1 MYSEPQIEIPGTRQ
15 YDMKNTDSEV
25 GWGRVQIPDLLFVNW
40 VILTTFLDLPRPQFA
55 YLLNGAAHRTCLR
68 WILHEKRCDVC
79 VYARARIY
87 LPRTRRHCAEGEGA
101 LVAEDSSD
109 GEAEQGLPSP
119 VRVFLLALP
128 LGKPGH

>member
-1 MYSEPQIEIPGTRQ
+1 MNGSTSYSLS
-15 YDMKNTDSEV
+15 M
-25 GWGRVQIPDLLFVNW
+25 LLNHV
-40 VILTTFLDLPRPQFA
+40 LQFA
-55 YLLNGAAHRTCLR
+55 YLLNGAAQRTCLR
-68 WILHEKRCDVC
+68 WILHEKRCD
-79 VYARARIY
+79 RARIY
-87 LPRTRRHCAEGEGA
+87 LPRTRQHCAEGEGA